1 MFVFFTTKIS
11 TLVFDYLIPIR
22 LLLLLPAP
30 TIVIIIVIIF
40 VLILIFG
47 DRTHKV
53 LIINLTIDVFSHS
66 FYSLFWDDL
75 RKRKETLVLRLKRVT
90 LVFPSIVIYVELRLS
105 QNVIVKYFSLYL
117 TKSCV
122 LLIVFYT
129 YQINS
134 YFV

>member
-66 FYSLFWDDL
+66 FYSLF
-75 RKRKETLVLRLKRVT
+75 
-90 LVFPSIVIYVELRLS
+90 
-105 QNVIVKYFSLYL
+105 
-117 TKSCV
+117 
-122 LLIVFYT
+122 
-129 YQINS
+129 
-134 YFV
+134 